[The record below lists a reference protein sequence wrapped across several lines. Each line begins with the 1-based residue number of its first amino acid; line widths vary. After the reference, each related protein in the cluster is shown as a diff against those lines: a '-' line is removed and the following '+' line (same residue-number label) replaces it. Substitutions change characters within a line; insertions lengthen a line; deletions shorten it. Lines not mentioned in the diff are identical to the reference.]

1 MFRRFRRAA
10 PTAELVLYV
19 RGACPLC
26 DELELQIRAAA
37 PTAARDLRR
46 VDVDSNVGLVARFG
60 TVVPVLTVGG
70 RVAFKARARSE
81 TIAARIERLTRIARE
96 RGPLER

>member
-1 MFRRFRRAA
+1 MFRRFHRAA
-10 PTAELVLYV
+10 TVAELVLYV

-26 DELELQIRAAA
+26 DEFEQEVRAAA
-37 PTAARDLRR
+37 PTASREIRR
-46 VDVDSNVGLVARFG
+46 VDVDSDPGLVARFG

-81 TIAARIERLTRIARE
+81 CILPRIERLSRIARE
-96 RGPLER
+96 RGALP